1 MNFLQRYKLFFVTI
15 HHLSADQARTRRN
28 AGNSGEKFIFL
39 ARSLLAANEH
49 EKPKFEPEVVALM
62 RVR

>member
-1 MNFLQRYKLFFVTI
+1 LNVTI
-15 HHLSADQARTRRN
+15 HHLSADRARTRRN
-28 AGNSGEKFIFL
+28 AGNSGENFVFF

-49 EKPKFEPEVVALM
+49 EKPKFELEMMALM